1 MRKKSILA
9 ANIAISAFMSITPI
23 SSAGADTPNDKFIP
37 FTINQI
43 DPSINGLY
51 KSDINKDEKTTP
63 EGEVEL
69 IDGEELVSTIKAPK
83 IEAANNAVEVSART
97 YMGNESKTELSEDV
111 DWDSLMNRI
120 NGQLDDI
127 NAQIEASKEQQI
139 AADMLFRQNNPELL
153 NANTDVSI
161 KDGVLYPPETPGGSP
176 VEAALNSIKLP
187 PNATQIEKLIAS
199 AKTQLGVPYLWGG
212 TSPGVGLDCSGL
224 TQWAYSQIGVSLPR
238 TTYDQIN
245 VGTPIYNQSDLMP
258 GDLVFPHEG
267 HVGIAISNTEFIHAP
282 QTGDVVKIAPIY
294 QFMKGVRIL

>member
-1 MRKKSILA
+1 MKHTSIFA
-9 ANIAISAFMSITPI
+9 AGIAISATLSLTTVTAM
-23 SSAGADTPNDKFIP
+23 ADDQPKFVP
-37 FTINQI
+37 FGIQQI
-43 DPSINGLY
+43 DPTIGG
-51 KSDINKDEKTTP
+51 IKDTHITEEETSTP

-69 IDGEELVSTIKAPK
+69 ISGTPLASTIEAPV
-83 IEAANNAVEVSART
+83 IEQANRATEVSNRT
-97 YMGNESKTELSEDV
+97 AYMGDESQEDLPADV
-111 DWDSLMNRI
+111 DWDNLMKII
-120 NGQLDDI
+120 NSKIDDI
-127 NAQIEASKEQQI
+127 DAQIQASREQQI
-139 AADMLFRQNNPELL
+139 AADMLFRQQHPELSS
-153 NANTDVSI
+153 ANTNVSI

-176 VEAALNSIKLP
+176 VQAALNSITLP
-187 PNATQIEKLIAS
+187 PNATQVEKLIAS
-199 AKTQLGVPYLWGG
+199 AKTQLQVPYLWGG

-282 QTGDVVKIAPIY
+282 QPGDVVKIAPIY